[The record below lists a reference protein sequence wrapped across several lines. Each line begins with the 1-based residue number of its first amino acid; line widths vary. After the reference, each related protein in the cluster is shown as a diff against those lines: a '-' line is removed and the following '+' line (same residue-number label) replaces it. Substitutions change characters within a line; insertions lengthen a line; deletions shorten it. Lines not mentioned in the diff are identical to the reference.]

1 MSHDIRINLL
11 GTIQTQH
18 IDQYRSLLILEEGSS
33 VIQLSDARYGN
44 INNGKG
50 LNNLDTDEMHNS
62 NKGIPP
68 IATISPRIKMR

>member
-1 MSHDIRINLL
+1 MSYRIRINLL
-11 GTIQTQH
+11 GTIQKQH

-33 VIQLSDARYGN
+33 VIQLNDTRYGN
-44 INNGKG
+44 INNEKSLSH
-50 LNNLDTDEMHNS
+50 LNKDEMHNS